1 MRYSSLVDRMV
12 GPGVAAWDIHYTAIA
27 AQRAGRDVI
36 VLSVGDPDFATPDF
50 ITDAAVSALR
60 DGDTHY
66 SDVAGKPALRQAIA
80 ALHERRFGQKA
91 GAENVIVVAGAQ
103 NGLFAAAMCLLE
115 KGDEVITFDP
125 VYVTYEATLKAT
137 GAVLVGVPTRPENG
151 FRPLAADIAAAITP
165 RTRAIFLANPSNPS
179 GVVLDRD
186 ELLAIAELA
195 EAHDLWVVVDE
206 VYEGLTFEREHQSFA
221 ALPGMAGR
229 TLSLGSLS
237 KSHAMTGWRAG
248 WIVTNPTL
256 VGHLENLALNMFY
269 GLPGF
274 VQEAA
279 LVAVEHHDEVVT
291 AMREIYR
298 RRRDLVVAALSDCPR
313 LKVLSPE
320 AGMFVMVDV
329 RDTGLSSLDFS
340 WQLFHA
346 TGVSVLDAAAF
357 GPQAEGF
364 VRLSFGLS
372 DESMAEACARIIRF
386 VESLPASATPV
397 GASLLANLPQPPQH
411 QERSRASSL
420 LQEPQAQ
427 SRPVIEVRDI
437 HKRFGD
443 FEVLKGVSLSARE
456 GEVISLIGAS
466 GSGKSTLLR
475 CINMLEIPNQGS
487 VTVNGETIGL
497 TQNRHGEPMVAD
509 QKQLTRIRSQLGM
522 VFQSF
527 NLWPH
532 RTVLENLIEAPTFVL
547 HESKAEARERAEALL
562 ERVGL
567 AEKRHEY
574 PAFLSGGQQQRVAI
588 ARALAVR
595 PKVMLFDEPT
605 SALDPELVGEVLKV
619 IRSLAEEGRT
629 MILVTHEMAFARD
642 VSSHVAFLH
651 KGLIEEEGTAE
662 EVFSRPRSERCRQFV
677 NAHQNR

>member
-12 GPGVAAWDIHYTAIA
+12 GPGVAAWDIHYAAIA

-66 SDVAGKPALRQAIA
+66 SDVAGRPALRQAIA
-80 ALHERRFGQKA
+80 ALHERRFGQKVA
-91 GAENVIVVAGAQ
+91 AENIIVVAGAQ

-165 RTRAIFLANPSNPS
+165 RTKAIFLANPSNPT
-179 GVVLDRD
+179 GVVLSRD

-195 EAHDLWVVVDE
+195 QAHDLWVVVDE

-221 ALPGMAGR
+221 ALPGMAER
-229 TLSLGSLS
+229 TLSIGSLS
-237 KSHAMTGWRAG
+237 KSHAMTGWRTG
-248 WIVTNPTL
+248 WIVANETL
-256 VGHLENLALNMFY
+256 VGHLENLALSMFY

-279 LVAVEHHDEVVT
+279 LAAVERHDEVVS

-313 LKVLSPE
+313 VKVLSPE

-357 GPQAEGF
+357 GPQAQGF

-386 VESLPASATPV
+386 VESLPATAGPV
-397 GASLLANLPQPPQH
+397 GANALDISDAAVG
-411 QERSRASSL
+411 SRASSL
-420 LQEPQAQ
+420 LQEQPQPAT
-427 SRPVIEVRDI
+427 RPVIEVRDI

-487 VTVNGETIGL
+487 VTVNGETIRL
-497 TQNRHGEPMVAD
+497 AQSRQGEPMVAD

-547 HESKAEARERAEALL
+547 HESRAEARERAEALL

-605 SALDPELVGEVLKV
+605 SALDPELVGEVLRV

>member
-1 MRYSSLVDRMV
+1 M
-12 GPGVAAWDIHYTAIA
+12 
-27 AQRAGRDVI
+27 
-36 VLSVGDPDFATPDF
+36 
-50 ITDAAVSALR
+50 
-60 DGDTHY
+60 
-66 SDVAGKPALRQAIA
+66 
-80 ALHERRFGQKA
+80 
-91 GAENVIVVAGAQ
+91 
-103 NGLFAAAMCLLE
+103 
-115 KGDEVITFDP
+115 
-125 VYVTYEATLKAT
+125 
-137 GAVLVGVPTRPENG
+137 
-151 FRPLAADIAAAITP
+151 
-165 RTRAIFLANPSNPS
+165 
-179 GVVLDRD
+179 
-186 ELLAIAELA
+186 
-195 EAHDLWVVVDE
+195 
-206 VYEGLTFEREHQSFA
+206 
-221 ALPGMAGR
+221 
-229 TLSLGSLS
+229 
-237 KSHAMTGWRAG
+237 
-248 WIVTNPTL
+248 
-256 VGHLENLALNMFY
+256 
-269 GLPGF
+269 
-274 VQEAA
+274 
-279 LVAVEHHDEVVT
+279 
-291 AMREIYR
+291 
-298 RRRDLVVAALSDCPR
+298 
-313 LKVLSPE
+313 
-320 AGMFVMVDV
+320 
-329 RDTGLSSLDFS
+329 
-340 WQLFHA
+340 
-346 TGVSVLDAAAF
+346 
-357 GPQAEGF
+357 
-364 VRLSFGLS
+364 
-372 DESMAEACARIIRF
+372 
-386 VESLPASATPV
+386 
-397 GASLLANLPQPPQH
+397 
-411 QERSRASSL
+411 
-420 LQEPQAQ
+420 
-427 SRPVIEVRDI
+427 IEVRDI

-547 HESKAEARERAEALL
+547 HESKAEARQRAEALL